1 MQVLGDAQKRDIYD
15 QYGEE
20 GLKGVPP
27 PGAGG
32 PSFSNGDGGPTMFRF
47 NPRNAEDIFSEFFG
61 GSNPFGGMGMGG
73 FSSSGMGGRGGGR
86 NLFGESIFGNFGG
99 GGGTESIFRSF
110 GADQGGGG
118 SSGGSRKAPPL
129 ENKLPCT
136 LEELYLGSTR
146 KMKISRNIADPSG
159 YVYVWHR
166 SLYVYDTYFY
176 AIHLYCINGEYVSKH
191 FQLSS
196 FQSMFRV

>member
-1 MQVLGDAQKRDIYD
+1 M
-15 QYGEE
+15 
-20 GLKGVPP
+20 KGVPP

-73 FSSSGMGGRGGGR
+73 FSSSGMGSRGGGR
-86 NLFGESIFGNFGG
+86 NLFGESIFGHFGG
-99 GGGTESIFRSF
+99 GGGPETIFRSF
-110 GADQGGGG
+110 GADQGGGAT
-118 SSGGSRKAPPL
+118 SGGSRKAPPL

-159 YVYVWHR
+159 YVSVCG
-166 SLYVYDTYFY
+166 LVF
-176 AIHLYCINGEYVSKH
+176 ICI
-191 FQLSS
+191 
-196 FQSMFRV
+196 